1 MADASVSLYA
11 SDRFVSCLALHP
23 SNPNLLLAAGG
34 DDNVRVWDLTTYRC
48 IDSASFPLEAL
59 KGTAEITLSVPPM
72 MQGKRIRRKL
82 GRLEREREAG
92 REQSGS
98 QASVSAPSSAPAL
111 TYGEAAV
118 DATAGAEAATEAGAE
133 AEAEAGAEAKEAALG
148 AVIAEAEHGQQ
159 EETTLDK
166 LVALGVKL
174 KTRKLDLAIRKM
186 TFVSGP
192 SGEAKDG
199 VLVFSSV
206 G

>member
-34 DDNVRVWDLTTYRC
+34 DGNVRVWDLTTYRC

-82 GRLEREREAG
+82 GRLERERQAG
-92 REQSGS
+92 REKSGS
-98 QASVSAPSSAPAL
+98 QASVSAPSSAPAPAP
-111 TYGEAAV
+111 TNGEAAV
-118 DATAGAEAATEAGAE
+118 DATANAEAATEAGAE
-133 AEAEAGAEAKEAALG
+133 AEAEAKEAALG